1 MKARRERALEV
12 ARLLRADGVLAA
24 DVSTV
29 AWLTGFE
36 ADIESGPSPFA
47 LPPLAVVTPDGPPI
61 LVVSEDDAPRV
72 PPDCEACIYTGF
84 TIEELD
90 LAGRASRAL
99 RDAAGGRRLATE
111 SGALSIA
118 LARARGFSFVD
129 ATAEL
134 RSARAVKSRDEIELL
149 RMAVA
154 LCDVGQAEARA
165 HAQHGISEIELW
177 THVRGAM
184 EHAAGGRI
192 PVLADL
198 ASGSRTAET
207 GGAPGPRILGDGD
220 LVICD
225 LVPRLRG
232 YWGDSCATLAVGEP
246 GASARSKHRAVA
258 DALERGIE
266 AVRPGAVASDLDQLV
281 RAGLDYPHHTGHG
294 LGTSWHEEPRIVPGS
309 RTRLEPGMVLALE
322 PGVYDGDEGVRLE
335 QVVVVT
341 EDGCTILSTHS
352 LEL

>member
-1 MKARRERALEV
+1 MRARRERALAV
-12 ARLLRADGVLAA
+12 AQRLGADGVLAA

-36 ADIESGPSPFA
+36 TDIESGPSPFA
-47 LPPLAVVTPDGPPI
+47 LPPLAVVTSDGPPL

-72 PPDCEACIYTGF
+72 PDDCRACLYAGGTV
-84 TIEELD
+84 EELD
-90 LAGRASRAL
+90 PVGGAIRAL
-99 RDAAGGRRLATE
+99 ELATDGRMLASE
-111 SGALSIA
+111 PSFLSTT
-118 LARARGFSFVD
+118 LASVLRIVD

-134 RSARAVKSRDEIELL
+134 RLVRAVKDPDEIDLL
-149 RMAVA
+149 QAAVE

-165 HAQHGISEIELW
+165 HVLPGISEIELW
-177 THVRGAM
+177 ARVRGAM
-184 EHAAGGRI
+184 EQAAGGRI

-198 ASGSRTAET
+198 ASGPRTAET
-207 GGAPGPRILGDGD
+207 GGAPGLRVLTDGD

-225 LVPRLRG
+225 LVPRLQG
-232 YWGDSCATLAVGEP
+232 YWGDSCATLEVGEP
-246 GASARSKHRAVA
+246 AASARSKHRLVA

-266 AVRPGAVASDLDQLV
+266 AVRPGVVAGDLDQLV

-294 LGTSWHEEPRIVPGS
+294 LGTSWHEEPRVVPGG
-309 RTRLEPGMVLALE
+309 RTRLEPGMALALE
-322 PGVYDGDEGVRLE
+322 PGVYDGDGGVRLE

-341 EDGCTILSTHS
+341 EGGCTILSNHS

>member
-1 MKARRERALEV
+1 MTTRRERALEV
-12 ARLLRADGVLAA
+12 ARQLGADGVLAA

-29 AWLTGFE
+29 TWLTGFE

-47 LPPLAVVTPDGPPI
+47 LPPLAVVTPDGPPA

-72 PPDCEACIYTGF
+72 PADCRACTYAGGTV
-84 TIEELD
+84 EELD
-90 LAGRASRAL
+90 PVGGAIRALELAVAGRVLAS
-99 RDAAGGRRLATE
+99 E
-111 SGALSIA
+111 PCWLSTA
-118 LARARGFSFVD
+118 LAPVLRLVD

-134 RSARAVKSRDEIELL
+134 RMARAVKDGDEIELL
-149 RMAVA
+149 RAAVE

-165 HAQHGISEIELW
+165 RARPGISEIELW
-177 THVRGAM
+177 AKVRGSI

-198 ASGSRTAET
+198 ASGARTAET
-207 GGAPGPRILGDGD
+207 GGAPGARIVANDV

-232 YWGDSCATLAVGEP
+232 YWGDSCATLALGEP
-246 GASARSKHRAVA
+246 AASARSKHRAA
-258 DALERGIE
+258 SDALARGIE
-266 AVRPGAVASDLDQLV
+266 AVRPGVVAGDLDQLV
-281 RAGLDYPHHTGHG
+281 RAGLNYPHHTGHG
-294 LGTSWHEEPRIVPGS
+294 LGTSWHEEPRIVPGG

-322 PGVYDGDEGVRLE
+322 PGVYGGDEGVRLE
-335 QVVVVT
+335 QVVLVT
-341 EDGCTILSTHS
+341 EGGCTILSSHS